1 MVPFHLQIELQSQT
15 TTLMVEQLDPLA
27 DATGFMRYHVRS
39 FHRGG
44 VVFVNIEE
52 GSLPAEEPV
61 GYSLDDVFMFDEVIS
76 IAVAI
81 REYNSGRKLTFDQMA
96 FDF

>member
-1 MVPFHLQIELQSQT
+1 MVPFHLQIELGSKA

-39 FHRGG
+39 FHCGG
-44 VVFVNIEE
+44 VIFVNIED
-52 GSLPAEEPV
+52 GILPAEEPV
-61 GYSLDDVFMFDEVIS
+61 GYSLDEAFTLDEVTS